1 MSELLGIVELQGLLK
16 CSRRAVIRWRDN
28 GTLPPA
34 LKLGKLVRW
43 RRGDI
48 EKWIEGGC
56 VPDRLSQGPGRR
68 ARS

>member
-1 MSELLGIVELQGLLK
+1 MTELLGIPELQGLLK

-34 LKLGKLVRW
+34 LKLGRLVRW
-43 RRGDI
+43 RRGDV
-48 EKWIEGGC
+48 EAWIENGC
-56 VPDRLSQGPGRR
+56 VPDRLTQGPGRR